1 MLKNDYENRPNVKYT
16 WEKGRMQ
23 NNTGTAEA
31 YHPAKVLKIQKV
43 SNKQKKY
50 KSWQPN

>member
-1 MLKNDYENRPNVKYT
+1 
-16 WEKGRMQ
+16 MQ
-23 NNTGTAEA
+23 NNTGTSEA
-31 YHPAKVLKIQKV
+31 YHPAKVLKKEQV